1 MKLKINKLFII
12 LFLFLTFFIFNGK
25 TSSAVELPTL
35 PQSVKEFM
43 KDKYYFIF
51 YNSDSNASKVYN
63 IYYVIC
69 ENNYFAVGYSHNLE
83 KYPGYFDY
91 LLPPI
96 SDYGPVYILYYNL
109 EKKEFYNVKDSS
121 VYKGEILPIRYLG
134 TSNSQYFDNKNHS
147 VQLYSYSYLIES
159 NFDIYC
165 YKVQKFYNSSFAVL
179 KDTKELIFENNV
191 PPEPETPKV
200 TPTLYID
207 DQNLKKRFKFQFE
220 IPLEKEDTKYYVFL
234 QKYTRNSYD
243 SVTAT
248 FTIYTVST
256 PEGYDATNY
265 ENYMYYDLPS
275 KGLYL
280 PAGTVVKW
288 YNCTINNGSLATL
301 NLFNE
306 FVPAREKA
314 VIRDIDVVEAYL
326 SSEYFSKAIEEKND
340 YLTLLVPT
348 KINVEDFNPI
358 EKIREFFFNTE
369 FSTSTS
375 SIKFKIPIG
384 DLLEFLGFSNLR
396 DFHYFKILSW
406 FYYADPNYLFLPFD
420 DLAFSNFSIVSYE
433 NSRISNSWTSPFYN
447 IYRKTKVY
455 DQENKIDDSTFVF
468 NYSDGQDVSSLLPAD
483 MNKDYLTSPF
493 FKDNENS
500 TSKGNITYDINE
512 IIQGDKII
520 DYSKEDNS
528 IHNNFNGDYIENFK
542 EGDNI
547 TINNYYT
554 ETIEK
559 TSDSHLLH
567 NIYIEIL
574 EIKTLIASMDDF
586 VSNETNNFTY
596 NTENNIKYYLIP
608 SKVYIKQNLSEI
620 NSTAKKNLGII
631 YEPVEF
637 LIYTVTLFSKI
648 DSTDDII
655 LNIPDIEYKNTYLLH
670 STTINFTSQMQNLP
684 ILGTMH
690 NIYLTCVDFVI
701 LGLLIAYAIKVSKE
715 VFNK

>member
-1 MKLKINKLFII
+1 MKILNEKVLIVII
-12 LFLFLTFFIFNGK
+12 LFFSFLIFNNSNCEASQSDLTLNLSSLGLADYDSDCSIDLQTCIKDTGLTEEEIREMKYAVVYFTTGLGSFKYGHTYIILSSSPFFVYDNSFCSNNNILKLSRLSLSDGGSIYSYALESSKIDLDNNTFFTTRSLFNLSSIDKKGKIF
-25 TSSAVELPTL
+25 
-35 PQSVKEFM
+35 
-43 KDKYYFIF
+43 
-51 YNSDSNASKVYN
+51 SNDVVY
-63 IYYVIC
+63 
-69 ENNYFAVGYSHNLE
+69 L
-83 KYPGYFDY
+83 
-91 LLPPI
+91 
-96 SDYGPVYILYYNL
+96 
-109 EKKEFYNVKDSS
+109 
-121 VYKGEILPIRYLG
+121 
-134 TSNSQYFDNKNHS
+134 
-147 VQLYSYSYLIES
+147 SYSYEGFFTG
-159 NFDIYC
+159 NF
-165 YKVQKFYNSSFAVL
+165 FAVIDIFYK
-179 KDTKELIFENNV
+179 KDYSPIIKT
-191 PPEPETPKV
+191 

-248 FTIYTVST
+248 FTIYTVDT
-256 PEGYDATNY
+256 PEGYDATDY

-301 NLFNE
+301 NLLNE

-375 SIKFKIPIG
+375 STKFKIPIG

-559 TSDSHLLH
+559 TSDSNLLH
-567 NIYIEIL
+567 NIYVAIL
-574 EIKTLIASMDDF
+574 EIKQLLSSTNDKISNTTNNLTYN
-586 VSNETNNFTY
+586 VSNTVTY
-596 NTENNIKYYLIP
+596 LFVPTSLGVQTELEKLD
-608 SKVYIKQNLSEI
+608 
-620 NSTAKKNLGII
+620 NSAKEHLGII
-631 YEPVEF
+631 YEPF
-637 LIYTVTLFSKI
+637 DLLIYTVTLFTNLN
-648 DSTDDII
+648 DSTEIVLSAPAVSWKEHEII
-655 LNIPDIEYKNTYLLH
+655 PVT
-670 STTINFTSQMQNLP
+670 NFSFNQFFDQAP
-684 ILGTMH
+684 KFKEIH
-690 NIYLTCVDFVI
+690 DIYLMSVDFIVI
-701 LGLLIAYAIKVSKE
+701 GLLLYLAYKKFKE

>member
-1 MKLKINKLFII
+1 MKILNKKVLIVII
-12 LFLFLTFFIFNGK
+12 LFFSFLIFNRSNCEASQTDLTFNL
-25 TSSAVELPTL
+25 SSLGLADYDSDCSIDLQTCINDTGLTEEEIREMKYAVVYFSTGLG
-35 PQSVKEFM
+35 SF
-43 KDKYYFIF
+43 KYGYTYIILSSSPFF
-51 YNSDSNASKVYN
+51 VYN
-63 IYYVIC
+63 NAFCSNNNILKLSRSRLSDGGSIYSYQLESSKIDLD
-69 ENNYFAVGYSHNLE
+69 NNTFFTTRYFFNLTSID
-83 KYPGYFDY
+83 KKGKIFSNDVVY
-91 LLPPI
+91 L
-96 SDYGPVYILYYNL
+96 
-109 EKKEFYNVKDSS
+109 
-121 VYKGEILPIRYLG
+121 
-134 TSNSQYFDNKNHS
+134 
-147 VQLYSYSYLIES
+147 SYSYEGFFTG
-159 NFDIYC
+159 NF
-165 YKVQKFYNSSFAVL
+165 FAVNDIFYK
-179 KDTKELIFENNV
+179 KDYSPIIKT
-191 PPEPETPKV
+191 

-220 IPLEKEDTKYYVFL
+220 IPLRDDNTKYYVFL

-248 FTIYTVST
+248 FTIYTVDT

-288 YNCTINNGSLATL
+288 YNCTVNNGSLATL
-301 NLFNE
+301 NLFKD

-326 SSEYFSKAIEEKND
+326 SSEYFSKAIEEKNY

-375 SIKFKIPIG
+375 STKFKIPIG

-483 MNKDYLTSPF
+483 INKDYLTSPF

-512 IIQGDKII
+512 IIQEDKII

-574 EIKTLIASMDDF
+574 EIKTLITSMDDF

-648 DSTDDII
+648 DSTDDIV

>member
-1 MKLKINKLFII
+1 MKILNKKVLIVII
-12 LFLFLTFFIFNGK
+12 LFFSFLIFNNSNCFAKEVTYKNGKKANLCSTSEYGSMDKYIVVLDNSISNYYFFSNSPFIVYYDSERYKVVAGDSMVVGYRQYISNDRLVLYLDPNK
-25 TSSAVELPTL
+25 TSSTYRLDRYNPYENALLYSDCTL
-35 PQSVKEFM
+35 
-43 KDKYYFIF
+43 
-51 YNSDSNASKVYN
+51 
-63 IYYVIC
+63 
-69 ENNYFAVGYSHNLE
+69 
-83 KYPGYFDY
+83 
-91 LLPPI
+91 
-96 SDYGPVYILYYNL
+96 YNL
-109 EKKEFYNVKDSS
+109 SDNSVIYN
-121 VYKGEILPIRYLG
+121 
-134 TSNSQYFDNKNHS
+134 
-147 VQLYSYSYLIES
+147 
-159 NFDIYC
+159 
-165 YKVQKFYNSSFAVL
+165 
-179 KDTKELIFENNV
+179 
-191 PPEPETPKV
+191 PEPETPKV

-220 IPLEKEDTKYYVFL
+220 IPLRNDNTKYYVFL

-248 FTIYTVST
+248 FTIYTVDT
-256 PEGYDATNY
+256 PEGYDATDY

-280 PAGTVVKW
+280 PAGIVVKW

-301 NLFNE
+301 NLLNE

-375 SIKFKIPIG
+375 STKFKIPIG

-559 TSDSHLLH
+559 TSDSNLLH
-567 NIYIEIL
+567 NIYVAIL
-574 EIKTLIASMDDF
+574 EIKQLLSSTNDKISNTTNNLTYN
-586 VSNETNNFTY
+586 VSNTVTY
-596 NTENNIKYYLIP
+596 LFVPTSLGVQTELEKLD
-608 SKVYIKQNLSEI
+608 
-620 NSTAKKNLGII
+620 NSAKEHLGII
-631 YEPVEF
+631 YEPF
-637 LIYTVTLFSKI
+637 DLLIYTVTLFTNLN
-648 DSTDDII
+648 DSTEIVLSAPAVSWKEHEII
-655 LNIPDIEYKNTYLLH
+655 PVT
-670 STTINFTSQMQNLP
+670 NFSFNQFFDQAP
-684 ILGTMH
+684 KFKEIH
-690 NIYLTCVDFVI
+690 DIYLMSVDFIVI
-701 LGLLIAYAIKVSKE
+701 GLLLYLAYKKFKE

>member
-1 MKLKINKLFII
+1 MKILNKKVLIVII
-12 LFLFLTFFIFNGK
+12 LFFSFLIFNKSNCFAYDNYFNFKLDG
-25 TSSAVELPTL
+25 TDDVSFNRSTMELT
-35 PQSVKEFM
+35 VN
-43 KDKYYFIF
+43 D
-51 YNSDSNASKVYN
+51 NVYN
-63 IYYVIC
+63 LVCNNLPENYTNVSVVRESYGAGESWGIFFTPSTANKLKLFNPYYSSRNNLNDYDIYYLTRPTKTECTVYRSGDHTCYIDSC
-69 ENNYFAVGYSHNLE
+69 RFSTIDVY
-83 KYPGYFDY
+83 DY
-91 LLPPI
+91 LDKLI
-96 SDYGPVYILYYNL
+96 CAGV
-109 EKKEFYNVKDSS
+109 KK
-121 VYKGEILPIRYLG
+121 
-134 TSNSQYFDNKNHS
+134 
-147 VQLYSYSYLIES
+147 
-159 NFDIYC
+159 
-165 YKVQKFYNSSFAVL
+165 
-179 KDTKELIFENNV
+179 
-191 PPEPETPKV
+191 TPKV

-220 IPLEKEDTKYYVFL
+220 IPLEQDDTKYYVFL

-256 PEGYDATNY
+256 PDGYDATNY

-288 YNCTINNGSLATL
+288 YNCTVNNGTLATL

-306 FVPAREKA
+306 FVPSRK
-314 VIRDIDVVEAYL
+314 
-326 SSEYFSKAIEEKND
+326 SEQIYDTSYTLGFLNTTFEQFTLLYSLD
-340 YLTLLVPT
+340 YLFPT
-348 KINVEDFNPI
+348 STKVENFNGEDVI
-358 EKIREFFFNTE
+358 YKFLSNTE
-369 FSTSTS
+369 FSTDTNP
-375 SIKFKIPIG
+375 KFKINVAS
-384 DLLEFLGFSNLR
+384 LLEYLGVPSVTDAVYKKVL
-396 DFHYFKILSW
+396 HS
-406 FYYADPNYLFLPFD
+406 FYYADENYLFLPFD

-433 NSRISNSWTSPFYN
+433 NEKYTTSKSTEFYK

-455 DQENKIDDSTFVF
+455 NQENKIDDVTFAF

-528 IHNNFNGDYIENFK
+528 IHNNFNGNYIENFK

-648 DSTDDII
+648 DSTDDIV

>member
-1 MKLKINKLFII
+1 MKILNKKVLIVII
-12 LFLFLTFFIFNGK
+12 LFFSFLIFNNSNCFAYDNYFNFKLDG
-25 TSSAVELPTL
+25 TDDVSFNRSTMELT
-35 PQSVKEFM
+35 VN
-43 KDKYYFIF
+43 D
-51 YNSDSNASKVYN
+51 NVYN
-63 IYYVIC
+63 LVCNNLPENYTNISVVRESYSAGETWGIFFTPSTADKLKLFNPYYSSRKNLNDYDIYYLARPTKTECTVYRTGEGACYINSC
-69 ENNYFAVGYSHNLE
+69 RFSTIDVY
-83 KYPGYFDY
+83 DY
-91 LLPPI
+91 LDTLVCA
-96 SDYGPVYILYYNL
+96 GV
-109 EKKEFYNVKDSS
+109 KK
-121 VYKGEILPIRYLG
+121 
-134 TSNSQYFDNKNHS
+134 
-147 VQLYSYSYLIES
+147 
-159 NFDIYC
+159 
-165 YKVQKFYNSSFAVL
+165 
-179 KDTKELIFENNV
+179 
-191 PPEPETPKV
+191 TPKV

-248 FTIYTVST
+248 FTIYTVDT
-256 PEGYDATNY
+256 PENYDATNY

-301 NLFNE
+301 NFFNE
-306 FVPAREKA
+306 FVPARK
-314 VIRDIDVVEAYL
+314 
-326 SSEYFSKAIEEKND
+326 SEQIYDTSYTLGFLNTTFEQFTLLYSLD
-340 YLTLLVPT
+340 YLFPT
-348 KINVEDFNPI
+348 STKVENFNGEDVI
-358 EKIREFFFNTE
+358 YKFLSNTE
-369 FSTSTS
+369 FSTDTKP
-375 SIKFKIPIG
+375 KFKINVAS
-384 DLLEFLGFSNLR
+384 LLEYLGVPSVTDAVYKKVL
-396 DFHYFKILSW
+396 HS
-406 FYYADPNYLFLPFD
+406 FYYADENYLFLPFD

-433 NSRISNSWTSPFYN
+433 NEKYTTSKSTEFYK

-455 DQENKIDDSTFVF
+455 NQENKIDDVTFAF

-596 NTENNIKYYLIP
+596 NIENNIKYYLIP
-608 SKVYIKQNLSEI
+608 SKIYIKQNLSEI

-648 DSTDDII
+648 DSTDDIV

>member
-1 MKLKINKLFII
+1 MKILNKKVLIVII
-12 LFLFLTFFIFNGK
+12 LFFSFLIFNRSNCFAYDNYFNFKLDG
-25 TSSAVELPTL
+25 TDDVSFDRST
-35 PQSVKEFM
+35 M
-43 KDKYYFIF
+43 KLTVND
-51 YNSDSNASKVYN
+51 NVYN
-63 IYYVIC
+63 LVCNNLPENYTNISVVRESYSAGETWGIFFTPSTADKLKLFNPYYSSRKNLNDYDIYYLTRPTKTECTVYRTGEGACYINSC
-69 ENNYFAVGYSHNLE
+69 RFSTIDVY
-83 KYPGYFDY
+83 DY
-91 LLPPI
+91 LDTLI
-96 SDYGPVYILYYNL
+96 CAGV
-109 EKKEFYNVKDSS
+109 KK
-121 VYKGEILPIRYLG
+121 
-134 TSNSQYFDNKNHS
+134 
-147 VQLYSYSYLIES
+147 
-159 NFDIYC
+159 
-165 YKVQKFYNSSFAVL
+165 
-179 KDTKELIFENNV
+179 
-191 PPEPETPKV
+191 TPKV

-220 IPLEKEDTKYYVFL
+220 IPLRDDNTKYYVFL

-248 FTIYTVST
+248 FTIYTVDT

-306 FVPAREKA
+306 FVPSRK
-314 VIRDIDVVEAYL
+314 
-326 SSEYFSKAIEEKND
+326 SEQIYDTSYTLGFLNTTFEQFTLLYSLD
-340 YLTLLVPT
+340 YLFPT
-348 KINVEDFNPI
+348 STKVENFNGEDVI
-358 EKIREFFFNTE
+358 YKFLSNTE
-369 FSTSTS
+369 FSTDTNP
-375 SIKFKIPIG
+375 KFKINVAS
-384 DLLEFLGFSNLR
+384 LLEYLGVPSVTDAVYKKVL
-396 DFHYFKILSW
+396 HS
-406 FYYADPNYLFLPFD
+406 FYYADENYLFLPFD

-433 NSRISNSWTSPFYN
+433 NEKYTTSKSTEFYK

-455 DQENKIDDSTFVF
+455 NQENKIDDVTFAF

-483 MNKDYLTSPF
+483 INKDYLTSPF

-574 EIKTLIASMDDF
+574 EIKTLIASMNDF

-648 DSTDDII
+648 DSTDDIV

-690 NIYLTCVDFVI
+690 NIYLTCVDFII

>member
-1 MKLKINKLFII
+1 MKILNKKVLIVII
-12 LFLFLTFFIFNGK
+12 LFFSFLIFNK
-25 TSSAVELPTL
+25 SNCFATY
-35 PQSVKEFM
+35 EFDDGHIAPDNSLL
-43 KDKYYFIF
+43 KKYVYFV
-51 YNSDSNASKVYN
+51 N
-63 IYYVIC
+63 
-69 ENNYFAVGYSHNLE
+69 
-83 KYPGYFDY
+83 P
-91 LLPPI
+91 
-96 SDYGPVYILYYNL
+96 SDYGVKYYYCFTSDEKFTVTFESKTKLKFNHKVLWLVYGPEYKSYTKFGGSDYFTDNTSISSGTFITKYSSVVIY
-109 EKKEFYNVKDSS
+109 DSS
-121 VYKGEILPIRYLG
+121 GAI
-134 TSNSQYFDNKNHS
+134 
-147 VQLYSYSYLIES
+147 
-159 NFDIYC
+159 IY
-165 YKVQKFYNSSFAVL
+165 
-179 KDTKELIFENNV
+179 
-191 PPEPETPKV
+191 EPEKDIQKV

-301 NLFNE
+301 NLFKD

-375 SIKFKIPIG
+375 STKFKIPIG

-528 IHNNFNGDYIENFK
+528 IHNNFNSDYIENFK

-648 DSTDDII
+648 DSTDDIV